1 MQNPSFPL
9 PSATTIRNR
18 LATRMETFQEG
29 ALSRLPERNKVAI
42 SLDGWSSSTRL
53 SFLGI
58 ITYYISKDW
67 VLIKELISF
76 KSLEDVYSRA
86 ILIKV
91 VNTILIKYKLTSRVI
106 IIISDNASL
115 NRVIV
120 LEINK
125 YLEDTF

>member
-1 MQNPSFPL
+1 M
-9 PSATTIRNR
+9 I
-18 LATRMETFQEG
+18 G
-29 ALSRLPERNKVAI
+29 
-42 SLDGWSSSTRL
+42 
-53 SFLGI
+53 
-58 ITYYISKDW
+58 
-67 VLIKELISF
+67 F

-91 VNTILIKYKLTSRVI
+91 VNTILTKYKLTSRVI
-106 IIISDNASL
+106 IIIFDNASL